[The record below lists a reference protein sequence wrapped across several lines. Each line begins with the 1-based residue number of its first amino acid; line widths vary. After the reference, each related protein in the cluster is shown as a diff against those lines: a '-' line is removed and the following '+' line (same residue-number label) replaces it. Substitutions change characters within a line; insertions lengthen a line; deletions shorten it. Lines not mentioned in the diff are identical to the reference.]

1 MRRWSV
7 LLLEEREINER
18 LDHLSI
24 CPFSR
29 GFPALVVQTL
39 ARGIGQIDHY
49 PENSVIHL

>member
-1 MRRWSV
+1 MRCGSV
-7 LLLEEREINER
+7 LLREEREINER

-24 CPFSR
+24 CPFSS

-39 ARGIGQIDHY
+39 DRGIRQIDHY